1 MKSLTLLGPQRLTP
15 TLPEAIAA
23 IGVDL
28 SPGQPPLATVTAGW
42 QEREDDDADL
52 VAALLGNTVNLQL
65 YARVADVFERDPEL
79 AQAHRERG
87 QRLQDIQALY
97 EVRLGHAMDA
107 VYEILRHT
115 GEGWLLDDEVESA
128 LDAVRALDRRVLAL
142 NAEVTSEFL
151 TTWRPAE
158 RDVVAFHR
166 AQVADV
172 LREASGLAIAGGQ
185 VPTLLNR
192 LKLLG
197 VADHVD
203 GLHVFA
209 WSAGA
214 MVVTER
220 IVVFQDDPPHG
231 PPHTR
236 MFEAGLGWCAGVVAL
251 PHARRRLHL
260 HDAHRVALLARR
272 FAPAVCLGLEDGAWY
287 RVDGPFDPDT
297 ADQRGL
303 GLLLLGPDGGVA
315 ELAA

>member
-15 TLPEAIAA
+15 TLPEAVAA
-23 IGVDL
+23 AGVDL
-28 SPGQPPLATVTAGW
+28 SPGRPPLATVTAGW
-42 QEREDDDADL
+42 QEREDEDADL
-52 VAALLGNTVNLQL
+52 VGALLGNTVNLQL

-97 EVRLGHAMDA
+97 EVRLGRAMDA
-107 VYEILRHT
+107 VYELLRRT
-115 GEGWLLDDEVESA
+115 SQSWLLDDEVESA

-142 NAEVTSEFL
+142 NAEVTGEFL

-197 VADHVD
+197 VADHVES
-203 GLHVFA
+203 LHVFA

-214 MVVTER
+214 MMVTER

-231 PPHTR
+231 PPHAR
-236 MFEAGLGWCAGVVAL
+236 MFEVGLGWCEGVVAL
-251 PHARRRLHL
+251 PHARRRLRL
-260 HDAHRVALLARR
+260 DDARRVSLLARR
-272 FAPAVCLGLEDGAWY
+272 FAPAACLGLEDGARY
-287 RVDGPFDPDT
+287 RVDGPFDPGASGQGHD
-297 ADQRGL
+297 
-303 GLLLLGPDGGVA
+303 GLLHLGVDGGVA